1 MTARVTTLKGPDAG
15 RYYIEALPS
24 YYLDAGEPP
33 GQWHGHGAEV
43 LGLSGD
49 VEAAGFLAVM
59 AGLDPRTGVD
69 LGRAFGEGSV
79 RGFDVTCSAP
89 KSVSLLWGLGDDTVR
104 DAVVG
109 AHDAA
114 VGAVIDWVE
123 AHAHTRYR
131 RGRQVVVV
139 DAEGIVAASFRQH
152 TSRALDPQLHSHV
165 VVANRVR
172 SPDGRWLALD
182 ARTLKFDQRS
192 LSALY
197 HAGLR
202 SELTRRLGVG
212 WREPVN
218 GIAEIAAVPE
228 AVIELFSTRTHQIDA
243 RLEEK
248 QARFF
253 DSFGREP
260 TPRERWRL
268 EREAVVDSRPSK
280 PHPADADTL
289 HRSWVDQ
296 AAGAG
301 HDPDRVV
308 AAAVGRV
315 LEPRVLGY
323 DDVEAVVDA
332 ALGALAERQSYWRPA
347 ELVRELAGHVP
358 TDIGLPAGA
367 LRSWLDEL
375 ADAAAAAR
383 CLSLTPSPEPGV
395 EVRRDGRPISESV
408 LDSSLTTPA
417 IVAEEERIEAWAH
430 TRLQNPVEVVPL
442 PDDTVAGLSPLQ
454 HQAAAAVAGGA
465 PLVLIVGPGGS
476 GKTTALAAAV
486 SHLQRHRRVAFGV
499 APSAAAAE
507 VLAESCGIPAD
518 TLDKLLVEHRLDRAP
533 EPLYDLPHGAT
544 VVVDEAAMVPTAKL
558 AELAALADR
567 EGWRVVLVGDPLQF
581 SAVGRGGM
589 FGHLVAAHDAIELGR
604 PRRFDQP
611 WEADASL
618 RVRSGDPTAGHDYA
632 AHGRIHGANPARIR
646 ARLLA
651 DWSDAAAQG
660 ESVLMLAPTNDTV
673 AALNRLAQQLRHHR
687 GDIDLSGPAT
697 TASDKS
703 RLVAGDVIA
712 ARRNDRSLRTHRG
725 EMIRNRDTFTIAAVH
740 DDGSLAVSG
749 RTGHAHLPASYVAD
763 HVELAYAQTS
773 HAAQGRTVDRSLLL
787 LDTPTDTAGIYVP
800 ITRGRAANHI
810 YVPTDHADHDPVDV
824 VADAIARRWTELP
837 AVARRD
843 ELHPTPARDPNRPTP
858 LDPAVLRVL
867 LQRHHHLADELSRL
881 RYDAD
886 HASRQLA
893 NNQQRQQHIQANI
906 AAARERLHHANGK
919 IARLQ
924 RPARRLRAHNRQEL
938 DTWRGTAATAQDAI
952 ARGGEELD
960 RLTAEQ
966 PRLAEQLVD
975 AHDDIRRHG
984 PALQVARADTAT
996 KLNDDLHARATA
1008 IAADPLQPLTGHAQ
1022 TLTGPAAQSL
1032 TGHTPTSLAGEA
1044 EPDLYPNAVP
1054 SWALDAARIDQ
1065 HQTAWDIAP
1074 TEPLGHRPAWNDS
1087 PAYRT
1092 SYQAAADAATRLAPS
1107 HGLEPEAQGID
1118 LSL

>member
-1 MTARVTTLKGPDAG
+1 MTARVTTLKGADAG

-24 YYLDAGEPP
+24 YYLSSGEPP
-33 GQWHGHGAEV
+33 GQWHGLGADA
-43 LGLSGD
+43 LGLVGD
-49 VEAAGFLAVM
+49 VEEAGFLAVM
-59 AGLDPRTGVD
+59 AGLDPRSEID

-104 DAVVG
+104 DAVAA

-114 VGAVIDWVE
+114 VAAVVDWVE

-152 TSRALDPQLHSHV
+152 TSRALDPQLHTHV
-165 VVANRVR
+165 VIANRVR

-182 ARTLKFDQRS
+182 ARTIKFDQRS

-202 SELTRRLGVG
+202 SELTRRLGVA

-218 GIAEIAAVPE
+218 GIAEIATVRE
-228 AVIELFSTRTHQIDA
+228 GVVELFSTRTGQIDA

-280 PHPADADTL
+280 PHPSNPDTL
-289 HRSWVDQ
+289 HRLWSEQ
-296 AAGAG
+296 AAAAG
-301 HDPDRVV
+301 HDPARLV
-308 AAAVGRV
+308 AAAIGRV
-315 LEPRVLGY
+315 LEPRVLGH

-347 ELVRELAGHVP
+347 ELVRELAAHLP
-358 TDIGLPAGA
+358 TDIGLAAGS
-367 LRSWLDEL
+367 LGSWLDEL

-395 EVRRDGRPISESV
+395 EVRRDGRPLSESA
-408 LDSSLTTPA
+408 LDYSLTTPA
-417 IVAEEERIEAWAH
+417 VLAEEERIEAWAH
-430 TRLQNPVEVVPL
+430 TRLEGRGGEVVSL
-442 PDDTVAGLSPLQ
+442 PSDTVAGLSPLQ
-454 HQAAAAVAGGA
+454 HQAAAVVAGGA
-465 PLVLIVGPGGS
+465 PLVLIVGPAGS

-486 SHLQRHRRVAFGV
+486 SHLHRHRRAAFGV

-518 TLDKLLVEHRLDRAP
+518 TLDKLLVEHRLHRPP
-533 EPLYDLPHGAT
+533 EPLYDLPQGAT
-544 VVVDEAAMVPTAKL
+544 VLVDEAAMVPTAKL

-604 PRRFDQP
+604 PRRFDRL

-618 RVRSGDPTAGHDYA
+618 RVRSGDPTAADEYA

-651 DWSDAAAQG
+651 DWSDAAARG

-687 GDIDLSGPAT
+687 GEIDLSGPAA
-697 TASDKS
+697 TASDNS

-712 ARRNDRSLRTHRG
+712 ARRNDRAIRTHRG
-725 EMIRNRDTFTIAAVH
+725 EMIRNRDTFTIAAV
-740 DDGSLAVSG
+740 DYDGSLAVSG
-749 RTGHAHLPASYVAD
+749 GTGHAHLPASYVAA

-787 LDTPTDTAGIYVP
+787 LDSPTDTAGIYVP
-800 ITRGRAANHI
+800 ITRGRHANHI
-810 YVPTDHADHDPVDV
+810 YVPTDHADHDPVEV

-858 LDPAVLRVL
+858 LEPAVLRAL
-867 LQRHHHLADELSRL
+867 LERHHQLADQLSRL
-881 RYDAD
+881 QYDAD

-906 AAARERLHHANGK
+906 EAARQRLHHANDK

-938 DTWRGTAATAQDAI
+938 DTWRGTAAAAQHAI
-952 ARGGEELD
+952 AHGGEELD
-960 RLTAEQ
+960 RLDAEQ
-966 PRLAEQLVD
+966 PHLAEQLVD
-975 AHDDIRRHG
+975 AHDHIRRHG
-984 PALQVARADTAT
+984 PALQAARADTVAQ
-996 KLNDDLHARATA
+996 LNQDLHARATA
-1008 IAADPLQPLTGHAQ
+1008 IAADPPQPLTRDAQ
-1022 TLTGPAAQSL
+1022 TLTGP
-1032 TGHTPTSLAGEA
+1032 TPTSLSGHP
-1044 EPDLYPNAVP
+1044 EPDLYPNAP
-1054 SWALDAARIDQ
+1054 SSALDAARIDQ
-1065 HQTAWDIAP
+1065 HQTAWGITDP
-1074 TEPLGHRPAWNDS
+1074 TEPLGHRPRWNDS
-1087 PAYRT
+1087 AVYRT
-1092 SYQAAADAATRLAPS
+1092 SYQAAADAATRITPS
-1107 HGLEPEAQGID
+1107 HGLEPEARGID